1 MKTKTLN
8 SKITQLL
15 VIFSFLGVLFCLEET
30 QAQFRTTV
38 SVERVNSGRSG
49 KFKNR
54 QVKIGKF
61 KTTKAKS
68 TDPDPAYGTRK
79 GNLPQKTSQVRVED
93 IYKGRVKVTHASNIG
108 DESKPYDGDPE
119 YFQKNGKW
127 YTKHRVTYASTQDYI
142 DEWAKE
148 NLKDYKKS
156 ADTAIDPTIKDV
168 AAGAEP
174 GSLSPSLLDG
184 LKDLTEPYEGPK
196 LQDANSEL
204 TPTLYRKRLDEG
216 PGSFDPNSDHAY
228 RVEIFDRSTG
238 KYLADLGAVK
248 GAPDKWRIW
257 QNLDSQKRPYRS
269 LDSTT
274 LERLLRRSSEE
285 DQKFTAIAR
294 AGKLENNKFSN
305 SHNAGMSNFT
315 LDDLN
320 PLVELT
326 KKLQIPNSENLILQK
341 LVFKNFAKTLE
352 INENGNR
359 VWQVVID
366 FHPGFHDPNKV
377 PADYTGKLEDHWGE
391 ERGFRVTLDK
401 TGSELLFTRIIDGLS
416 PAKGG
421 QDIAKRFTIGEITR
435 LADDR
440 EYDAIVKIGKRGN
453 DDPFAPGA
461 RTVRFEGLTRMEL
474 VHYFRNMRLELVKKT
489 MNNKDF

>member
-1 MKTKTLN
+1 MKTRN
-8 SKITQLL
+8 FDFKITQLL
-15 VIFSFLGVLFCLEET
+15 VIIGLLGVLFGLEEA
-30 QAQFRTTV
+30 QAQFQTTV
-38 SVERVNSGRSG
+38 SVVHGNTNGSNA
-49 KFKNR
+49 FKKR
-54 QVKIGKF
+54 RVKIGKF
-61 KTTKAKS
+61 ATKGAKTGKPA
-68 TDPDPAYGTRK
+68 PAYETKK
-79 GNLPQKTSQVRVED
+79 GGLPQETNRVRVVD
-93 IYKGRVKVTHASNIG
+93 IYTGRVNPSQASNIG
-108 DESKPYDGDPE
+108 GESKPYQGDPE

-127 YTKHRVTYASTQDYI
+127 YTKRRLAYSSTENHI
-142 DEWAKE
+142 DEWARE
-148 NLKDYKKS
+148 NLKDYEKS
-156 ADTAIDPTIKDV
+156 ADTTVDPTIKDV
-168 AAGAEP
+168 AASVDSEK
-174 GSLSPSLLDG
+174 LSPSPLDG
-184 LKDLTEPYEGPK
+184 LEDLVGSYEEHNP
-196 LQDANSEL
+196 QDLVAKG
-204 TPTLYRKRLDEG
+204 TPTLYRQRLKEG
-216 PGSFDPNSDHAY
+216 PGSFDPEFDRAY
-228 RVEIFDRSTG
+228 RVEIFDRETG
-238 KYLADLGAVK
+238 KYLADLATVEGT
-248 GAPDKWRIW
+248 PDKWRIW
-257 QNLDSQKRPYRS
+257 QNLNSQNRPYRS

-274 LERLLRRSSEE
+274 LERLLRRSSED

-294 AGKLENNKFSN
+294 AGKLENNKFSS

-326 KKLQIPNSENLILQK
+326 KKLRIPNSENLILQK

-366 FHPGFHDPNKV
+366 FHPGFHDPSKI
-377 PADYTGKLEDHWGE
+377 PAGYTGNPKDYWGE

-401 TGSELLFTRIIDGLS
+401 TGSELLFTRIVDGLS

-421 QDIAKRFTIGEITR
+421 QDIAKPFTMGEVTR

-474 VHYFRNMRLELVKKT
+474 VHYFRNMRLELLKKALG
-489 MNNKDF
+489 NKDF